1 MDVAGRIVPVS
12 IGRSSLSDTEAEVER
27 ILNQMDAL
35 DQSQDEGLT
44 ECSDDEVQVSSPD
57 LLDHSTD
64 ASDEEF
70 ALLMNEERELY
81 ADDIRLPNFSARGED
96 ILQVVDEIDGYQPD
110 DEWSS
115 SSDND
120 NNANDDFV
128 VSAQPVNIQQES
140 GGCPTWQ
147 VTRTASRPH
156 ELVDQSLIREGVSC
170 RADVGGGTRPAAEAI
185 YDQVQSFDCDLL
197 VSSGLVDEVVRVA
210 CERDVV
216 GELESAD
223 EQVSDVVGDEAQ
235 HESRISK

>member
-1 MDVAGRIVPVS
+1 M
-12 IGRSSLSDTEAEVER
+12 
-27 ILNQMDAL
+27 
-35 DQSQDEGLT
+35 
-44 ECSDDEVQVSSPD
+44 
-57 LLDHSTD
+57 
-64 ASDEEF
+64 
-70 ALLMNEERELY
+70 
-81 ADDIRLPNFSARGED
+81 RLPSFPDRGED
-96 ILQVVDEIDGYQPD
+96 IIQVVDEIDGYQPD

-115 SSDND
+115 SSDSD
-120 NNANDDFV
+120 NNANDNIVF
-128 VSAQPVNIQQES
+128 AQPASIQQES

-156 ELVDQSLIREGVSC
+156 EFVDGQSLIREGVSS

-216 GELESAD
+216 GELESAN